1 MPLGRIDLGER
12 SGSRS
17 NVLRAQRLQTPDSKR
32 WPHARAVPAV
42 SHRVSTRL
50 LATQSDQRLLELL
63 ANGHER
69 AFEAVVHRY
78 RRPLLSYCRRMGL
91 ADSRAEDVLQQSLLK
106 AWLALQGGTEVR
118 ELRPWLYRIVHNTAV
133 NAMRS
138 APEEQGSEL
147 EAARMETVAVE
158 SQLERSIAAREALT
172 DVAALPPMQ
181 RDAIVMSALD
191 GRSHEEVASALGITN
206 GAVRG
211 LLYRARATLR
221 SAAALLIPQ
230 PLLEWASGSASR
242 AAPTAGRLAELSAGG
257 GGEAGGMLLKGAAV
271 AVTAALAAGA
281 VLVPG
286 HQRAAGQAAH
296 RAGAG
301 LADAAAAQ
309 PTGAGEGTA
318 GAGAAALGAGRAAS
332 AGGQPARST
341 GSAPLLAG
349 VSPQSTRT
357 TTRAGGGGSQ
367 PGAGTPVRGA
377 APAGGIATGAAAASG
392 HTVESTASGSA
403 NGTVPTEA
411 VHTGETPPPGGT
423 PGTGK
428 EKEDGESSAAEREA
442 EAAHEKAEREAE
454 AAHEQ
459 AEREAEA
466 AHEKAEREAEIA
478 RERREREAEE
488 AEEAHEREGTKD

>member
-1 MPLGRIDLGER
+1 
-12 SGSRS
+12 
-17 NVLRAQRLQTPDSKR
+17 
-32 WPHARAVPAV
+32 V
-42 SHRVSTRL
+42 SPRVSTRL

-147 EAARMETVAVE
+147 EAARMETVAAE
-158 SQLERSIAAREALT
+158 SQLERSIAARDALT

-242 AAPTAGRLAELSAGG
+242 VAPTAGRLAELSAGG

-296 RAGAG
+296 AARAHRAGAD

-309 PTGAGEGTA
+309 PTGAGKGTA
-318 GAGAAALGAGRAAS
+318 GAGAA
-332 AGGQPARST
+332 GGQPASST

-367 PGAGTPVRGA
+367 PGAGAPVRGA

-392 HTVESTASGSA
+392 HTVESTAGGSA

-478 RERREREAEE
+478 RERSEREAEE
-488 AEEAHEREGTKD
+488 AEEAHEREATKD